1 MTSITH
7 THTHK
12 AAVPRLIHS
21 VKNIQK
27 ISLPLTN
34 VPTPFPE
41 STKKINLNPWHR
53 VVRKS
58 KIIAENVEPGSNFHT
73 EW

>member
-1 MTSITH
+1 
-7 THTHK
+7 
-12 AAVPRLIHS
+12 
-21 VKNIQK
+21 
-27 ISLPLTN
+27 LPLTN